1 MSATPGGRGVAPA
14 RRALSVLTHLAL
26 IAFTLATVYPILQ
39 IVTVSLRPGDQL
51 YSTSLALVP
60 PNATLKAYA
69 TILFERDFLLWM
81 RNSFLVSVAV
91 TIFGVALAS
100 TTAYAFSR
108 FRFLGWS
115 FGLYAFLL
123 TQLFPA
129 TMLML
134 PLYVLMKALHLL
146 DTFSGLAIAYTA
158 TALPFC
164 VWTLRGYYD
173 TIPHDLEQAALIDGC
188 GPWAAFTRI
197 TLPLAAPALAIT
209 ALFSFMTAWSEFL
222 VARIVINQQALY
234 TLPLG
239 LESLAGQFQT
249 EWANYAAGSLLVCVP
264 VMALFVLLNRYLVEG
279 LSLGG
284 VKG

>member
-1 MSATPGGRGVAPA
+1 MSRNRT
-14 RRALSVLTHLAL
+14 RRQILSVITHAFL
-26 IAFTLATVYPILQ
+26 ILCCIMTVYPILQ
-39 IVTVSLRPGDQL
+39 IVTVSLRPSDQL
-51 YSTSLALVP
+51 YSTSLALIP
-60 PNATLKAYA
+60 KHATIKAYYR
-69 TILFERDFLLWM
+69 ILFEKDFLIWM
-81 RNSFLVSVAV
+81 RNSFLIAITV
-91 TIFGVALAS
+91 TLFGVTLAS

-108 FRFLGWS
+108 YRFPGWRA
-115 FGLYAFLL
+115 GLYAFLL
-123 TQLFPA
+123 SQLFPA

-134 PLYVLMKALHLL
+134 PLYVLMKAFHLL
-146 DTFSGLAIAYTA
+146 DTFTGLVVAYTA

-173 TIPHDLEQAALIDGC
+173 TIPVELEQAALIDGC
-188 GPWAAFTRI
+188 TPWQAFTRV

-222 VARIVINQQALY
+222 VARIIVSSQELY

-239 LESLAGQFQT
+239 LESLAGVFQT
-249 EWANYAAGSLLVCVP
+249 EWANYAAGSLLVCIP
-264 VMALFVLLNRYLVEG
+264 VMALFIGLNKYLVSG

>member
-1 MSATPGGRGVAPA
+1 MSRA
-14 RRALSVLTHLAL
+14 RKQALSALTHAFL
-26 IAFTLATVYPILQ
+26 ILCCVMTVYPILQ
-39 IVTVSLRPGDQL
+39 IVTVSLRPADQL

-60 PNATLKAYA
+60 ANATIRAYYR
-69 TILFERDFLLWM
+69 ILFEKDFLLWM
-81 RNSFLVSVAV
+81 RNSCLVAITV
-91 TIFGVALAS
+91 TLFGVTLAS

-108 FRFLGWS
+108 FRFPGWRA
-115 FGLYAFLL
+115 GLYSFLL

-146 DTFSGLAIAYTA
+146 DSFAGLTIAYTA

-173 TIPHDLEQAALIDGC
+173 TIPVELEQAALIDGC
-188 GPWAAFTRI
+188 GPWTAFTQV

-209 ALFSFMTAWSEFL
+209 ALFSFMSAWSEFL
-222 VARIVINQQALY
+222 MARIIVNRQELY

-239 LESLAGQFQT
+239 LESLAGVFQT

-264 VMALFVLLNRYLVEG
+264 VMILFVALNRYLVSG